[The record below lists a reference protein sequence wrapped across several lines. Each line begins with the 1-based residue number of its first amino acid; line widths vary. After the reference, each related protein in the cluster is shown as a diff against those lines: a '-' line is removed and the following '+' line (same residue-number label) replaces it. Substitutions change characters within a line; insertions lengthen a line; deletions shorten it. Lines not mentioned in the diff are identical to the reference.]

1 MSMFISWSGKRS
13 RLVAKAFY
21 DLFPMIFMQPKTE
34 FYLSTGIYKGAD
46 WNANLNEGL
55 QAADVG
61 ILCVTRDNYTAPWMI
76 YEAGF
81 LSHKAGIGKVFP
93 FLLDIS
99 PSELQGP
106 VTQFQSTVFEKE
118 DLRKLVLD
126 ISRSEVSAVREID
139 LSSNF
144 DTAYDILA
152 ERLREAAALKDEE
165 GIEDMARKTLAGVE
179 KLLNLSTE
187 NQSLLREIMSG
198 LK

>member
-1 MSMFISWSGKRS
+1 MNVFISWSGTRS
-13 RLVAKAFY
+13 RLAAEAFHRI
-21 DLFPMIFMQPKTE
+21 LPMILTTPNEK
-34 FYLSTGIYKGAD
+34 FYLSTGIYKGAN
-46 WNANLNEGL
+46 WNANLNKGL
-55 QAADVG
+55 QIADFG
-61 ILCVTRDNYTAPWMI
+61 ILCVTRDNYAAPWMI

-81 LSHKAGIGKVFP
+81 LAHKAGADKVAP

-99 PSELQGP
+99 PSELRGP

-118 DLRKLVLD
+118 DLRKLVFAINRLQ
-126 ISRSEVSAVREID
+126 EAPVRESY

-144 DTAYDILA
+144 DMAYDTLA
-152 ERLREAAALKDEE
+152 EHLRKASDFQDEE